1 LRTPINAILG
11 YSEMLLEDAE
21 DQGTSGVGLPLGT
34 GAAAIPD
41 LQRIHAAGTELLGL
55 VNDILDP
62 ARIEAGSLDIDLE
75 EVGAN
80 LRYSMLTPIS
90 AIVGYSEMLLEE
102 DEAGSEGEMSGV
114 PSGPRTPGFRNDVAK
129 IHSAARRFLD
139 LINDV
144 VAFARLQGVDVTAT
158 ALGEGATAM
167 GMSTFAAL
175 SVNSAGAVS
184 TVQFLAEEEPEAL
197 HGEHGTILVV
207 DDNDINRE
215 VLARRLERQGHA
227 LALAA
232 SGQEALELVRA
243 GKFDL
248 VLLDVMMPEMN
259 GYQVLQY
266 MKADQVLRDIPVI
279 MISALDEIDSVALCI
294 EMGAEDYL
302 PKPFNPV
309 LLRARIDASL
319 EKKRLRNQEVEYIR
333 NAERVTAAAAAVE
346 AGEFQPESLD
356 EVAARSDAL
365 GGLARVFQRMA
376 VEVRSREER
385 LKQQV
390 QELRIQIDAAKNA
403 REVSAITETDYFRDL
418 QAKAQSLRAK
428 IQE

>member
-1 LRTPINAILG
+1 LLASIRHELRTPINAILG

-21 DQGTSGVGLPLGT
+21 GQGQE
-34 GAAAIPD
+34 AAIPD
-41 LQRIHAAGTELLGL
+41 LHRIHVAGTELLGL

-80 LRYSMLTPIS
+80 LRYAMLTPIS

-102 DEAGSEGEMSGV
+102 ADEPSSGGESA
-114 PSGPRTPGFRNDVAK
+114 GFRNDMEK
-129 IHSAARRFLD
+129 IHSAAGRFLE

-144 VAFARLQGVDVTAT
+144 VNFAILQGVDVTST
-158 ALGEGATAM
+158 VLGEGATTM
-167 GMSTFAAL
+167 GG
-175 SVNSAGAVS
+175 VVS
-184 TVQFLAEEEPEAL
+184 TMQFLAEEEPQPP

-215 VLARRLERQGHA
+215 VLARRLERQGHTV
-227 LALAA
+227 ALAA
-232 SGQEALELVRA
+232 SGQEALDLVRA

-266 MKADQVLRDIPVI
+266 MKADRALRDIPVI
-279 MISALDEIDSVALCI
+279 MISAMDEIDSVVLCI

-309 LLRARIDASL
+309 LLKARIDASL
-319 EKKRLRNQEVEYIR
+319 EKKRLRDQEIEYLQ

-390 QELRIQIDAAKNA
+390 QELRIQVDAAKNA
-403 REVSAITETDYFRDL
+403 RDVAAITETDYFRHL
-418 QAKAQSLRAK
+418 QAKARSLRSK
-428 IQE
+428 NQK

>member
-21 DQGTSGVGLPLGT
+21 DQGISTA
-34 GAAAIPD
+34 GAAAILD
-41 LQRIHAAGTELLGL
+41 LQRIHAAGTALLGL

-80 LRYSMLTPIS
+80 LRHSMLTPIS
-90 AIVGYSEMLLEE
+90 AIVGYAEMLLEE
-102 DEAGSEGEMSGV
+102 DEPGSDDKSA
-114 PSGPRTPGFRNDVAK
+114 GFRNDVER
-129 IHSAARRFLD
+129 IHSAAGRFLD

-144 VAFARLQGVDVTAT
+144 VNFARLQGVDVTST
-158 ALGEGATAM
+158 ALGKDATVPSLR
-167 GMSTFAAL
+167 GMDG
-175 SVNSAGAVS
+175 VVS
-184 TVQFLAEEEPEAL
+184 TVQFLVEEEPEAL

-207 DDNDINRE
+207 DDNDMNRE
-215 VLARRLERQGHA
+215 VLARRLERQGHIV
-227 LALAA
+227 ALAA
-232 SGQEALELVRA
+232 SGQEALDLLRA

-266 MKADQVLRDIPVI
+266 MKADRVLRDIPVI
-279 MISALDEIDSVALCI
+279 MISALDEIDSVVLCI

-309 LLRARIDASL
+309 LLKARIDASL
-319 EKKRLRNQEVEYIR
+319 EKKRLRNQEIEYIQ

-390 QELRIQIDAAKNA
+390 HELRIQIDAAKNA
-403 REVSAITETDYFRDL
+403 REVAAITETDYFRDL
-418 QAKAQSLRAK
+418 QAKAQSLRANNRK
-428 IQE
+428 

>member
-1 LRTPINAILG
+1 MNMNSSPEPPKDTRPVTNSPTTNSIEGPPVQSSQANRVLLASIRHELRTPINAILG

-21 DQGTSGVGLPLGT
+21 DQGQEAVV
-34 GAAAIPD
+34 PD
-41 LQRIHAAGTELLGL
+41 LQRIHSAGTGLLGL
-55 VNDILDP
+55 VNEILDP

-75 EVGAN
+75 AVGAN

-102 DEAGSEGEMSGV
+102 ADEPGSDDES
-114 PSGPRTPGFRNDVAK
+114 SGFRNDVER

-144 VAFARLQGVDVTAT
+144 VNFARLQGVDVSST
-158 ALGEGATAM
+158 ALGDGATTM
-167 GMSTFAAL
+167 
-175 SVNSAGAVS
+175 GAVAS
-184 TVQFLAEEEPEAL
+184 AVQFLAQEEPEAL
-197 HGEHGTILVV
+197 RGEHGTILVV

-215 VLARRLERQGHA
+215 VLARRLERQGHTA
-227 LALAA
+227 TLAA
-232 SGQEALELVRA
+232 SGREALDLVRA

-266 MKADQVLRDIPVI
+266 MKADQALRDIPVI
-279 MISALDEIDSVALCI
+279 MISALDEIDSVVLCI

-309 LLRARIDASL
+309 LLKARIDASL
-319 EKKRLRNQEVEYIR
+319 EKKHLRDQEIEYLQ

-390 QELRIQIDAAKNA
+390 QELRIQVDATK
-403 REVSAITETDYFRDL
+403 
-418 QAKAQSLRAK
+418 
-428 IQE
+428 

>member
-1 LRTPINAILG
+1 MPVQNSQANRVLLASIRHELRTPINAILG

-21 DQGTSGVGLPLGT
+21 DQGQV
-34 GAAAIPD
+34 AAIPD

-102 DEAGSEGEMSGV
+102 DEPGADDESA
-114 PSGPRTPGFRNDVAK
+114 GFRNDVER
-129 IHSAARRFLD
+129 IHSAAGRFLD

-144 VAFARLQGVDVTAT
+144 VNFARLRVSDVTST
-158 ALGEGATAM
+158 ALGEGATTM
-167 GMSTFAAL
+167 GMSA
-175 SVNSAGAVS
+175 AGAAS
-184 TVQFLAEEEPEAL
+184 TVQFLAEEEPDAL

-215 VLARRLERQGHA
+215 VLARRLERQGHTV
-227 LALAA
+227 ALAA
-232 SGQEALELVRA
+232 SGREALDLVQA

-259 GYQVLQY
+259 GYQVLQH
-266 MKADQVLRDIPVI
+266 MKADKVLRDIPVI
-279 MISALDEIDSVALCI
+279 MISALDEIDSVVLCI

-309 LLRARIDASL
+309 LLKARIDASL
-319 EKKRLRNQEVEYIR
+319 EKKRLRNQEIEYLQ

-390 QELRIQIDAAKNA
+390 QELRIQVDAAKKA
-403 REVSAITETDYFRDL
+403 REVAAVTETDYFRDL
-418 QAKAQSLRAK
+418 QARALSMRAK
-428 IQE
+428 NQK